1 VARLILYL
9 TSRLSASVVIGATL
23 VLTLGGA
30 SYEAYEL
37 RRLIADNQRLNE
49 PEKIGVTTNLA
60 PELALAK
67 ALSLQ
72 RSGKPLEAIQI
83 YGPLLE
89 RDDAHLRAR
98 VHYNLGTLY
107 LQDAAKLWKE
117 RGLLEYVRINN
128 QLAAAKENLHAA
140 LGLEPGLWDARYNLE
155 YAFRITPPPKEQPK
169 TDFQGS
175 KSSVFATLPSIPGG
189 GP

>member
-1 VARLILYL
+1 MARLILYL
-9 TSRLSASVVIGATL
+9 ISRLSAPVMIAVAL

-30 SYEAYEL
+30 TYEAYAL
-37 RRLIADNQRLNE
+37 RQLITDNQWLNE
-49 PEKIGVTTNLA
+49 PENIRLTTDLA

-72 RSGKPLEAIQI
+72 RSGKLLQAIQV
-83 YGPLLE
+83 YDLLLE
-89 RDDAHLRAR
+89 RGDAHLRAR

-140 LGLEPGLWDARYNLE
+140 LGLEPALWDARYNLE
-155 YAFRITPPPKEQPK
+155 YAFRITPPPREQPK